1 MKILIT
7 GASGMLGYDLQETL
21 KNHELILF
29 NSKTLDITN
38 KQIVNE
44 KIGKIEPDI
53 VINAAAYTNVDACEK
68 NYDDAYKVNALGP
81 KNLAKVCKE
90 LDIPLVHISTDYVFN
105 GEKNTPLKEEDEIG
119 PKTAYGK
126 TKLEGEI
133 FIQETCNKY
142 FIIRTAWLYGCNGNN
157 FVKTMLELAKNNNE
171 INVVNDQVGSPTYTF
186 DLAIAISK
194 IIETDD
200 YGSYH
205 LTNSGSCS
213 WYEFSKEI
221 FKLSNINIKVNPVST
236 EEFPRPAPR
245 PKYSVLSDEKWINK
259 GFKPLR
265 NYKEALKDYLSKC

>member
-1 MKILIT
+1 M
-7 GASGMLGYDLQETL
+7 
-21 KNHELILF
+21 
-29 NSKTLDITN
+29 
-38 KQIVNE
+38 
-44 KIGKIEPDI
+44 
-53 VINAAAYTNVDACEK
+53 
-68 NYDDAYKVNALGP
+68 NALGP

-200 YGSYH
+200 YGIYH

-221 FKLSNINIKVNPVST
+221 LKLSNINIKVNPVST